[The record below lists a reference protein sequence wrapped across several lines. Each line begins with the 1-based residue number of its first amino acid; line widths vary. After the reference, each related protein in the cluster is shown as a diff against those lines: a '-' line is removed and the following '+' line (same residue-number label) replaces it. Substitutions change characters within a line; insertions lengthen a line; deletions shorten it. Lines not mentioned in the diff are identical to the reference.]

1 MIDTILFDWDGT
13 LIDTAQQAFDA
24 FQKAFLKLGA
34 PLDFPTYERIYS
46 PNWYRMYEGL
56 RLPRKKWKDADDL
69 WILYYTKENSGLM
82 PGAITALSE
91 LAHRNYALGIV
102 TSGARFRVLRE
113 LDAHGLADVF
123 RVVIC
128 SDDVVHKK
136 PHPEG
141 LEIAM
146 KKLKKRA
153 EVCCYVGDMPDDV
166 EMGKRARV
174 LTIGIPGRYP
184 ANRNLAGAC
193 PDLLLDS
200 LEEFLAAFLPK
211 PVHSC

>member
-24 FQKAFLKLGA
+24 FQKAFFKLGV
-34 PLDFPTYERIYS
+34 PLDFPTYERVYS
-46 PNWYRMYEGL
+46 PNWYHMYEEL
-56 RLPRKKWKDADDL
+56 RLPCEKWKDADDL
-69 WILYYTKENSGLM
+69 WILYYTKGNSGLV
-82 PGAITALSE
+82 PGAKTALSE
-91 LAHRNYALGIV
+91 LAHKSYVLGIV
-102 TSGARFRVLRE
+102 TSGTRFRVFRE

-128 SDDVVHKK
+128 SDDVVYKK

-146 KKLKKRA
+146 KALKKRA

-166 EMGKRARV
+166 EMGNRARV
-174 LTIGIPGRYP
+174 LTIRIPSHYP
-184 ANRNLAGAC
+184 ASRNLADAR
-193 PDLLLDS
+193 PDLFFDS
-200 LEEFLAAFLPK
+200 LDGFCAAFLPK
-211 PVHSC
+211 GLA

>member
-13 LIDTAQQAFDA
+13 LIDTAQQAFNA
-24 FQKAFLKLGA
+24 FQKTFLEFGV
-34 PLDFPTYERIYS
+34 PLDFPTYERVYS
-46 PNWYRMYEGL
+46 PNWRRMYEEL
-56 RLPRKKWKDADDL
+56 RLPCEKWKDADDL

-82 PGAITALSE
+82 PGAKTALCE
-91 LAHRNYALGIV
+91 LARRNYALGMV
-102 TSGARFRVLRE
+102 TSGTRFRVFRE
-113 LDAHGLADVF
+113 LDAQGLADVF

-128 SDDVVHKK
+128 GDDVVHKK

-146 KKLKKRA
+146 KKLEKRA

-174 LTIGIPGRYP
+174 LTIEIPSRYP
-184 ANRNLAGAC
+184 ASRNPAGVR
-193 PDLLLDS
+193 PDLSCDS
-200 LEEFLAAFLPK
+200 LKNSWLLF
-211 PVHSC
+211 